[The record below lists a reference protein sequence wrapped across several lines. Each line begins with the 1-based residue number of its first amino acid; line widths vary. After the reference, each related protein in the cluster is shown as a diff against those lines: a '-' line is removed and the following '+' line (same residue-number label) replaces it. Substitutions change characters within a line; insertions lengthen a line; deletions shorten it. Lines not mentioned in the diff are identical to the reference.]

1 VRTNKHFSL
10 IKIETMNIRIFLLNI
25 TAAIFFLAGFNIV
38 VYGQNNSPDNYK
50 ILTPRPG
57 PQPRLNNPLV
67 YGARPGHPFIF
78 RIPCQGNRP
87 IHFTIKNLPPTLKLD
102 EITGIITGTV
112 PVKGDYDMV
121 IVAKNKNG
129 KDRKDFKLI
138 AGDILSLTPSMGW
151 NDWYAYYNRISDE
164 DVRKAADV
172 LISSGMADV
181 GYAYI
186 NIDDCWENRKKR
198 TRGYDNA
205 DSGRKGEERDTQ
217 GNIIPNMYFPNMK
230 KLTDYIHTKGLKAGI
245 YSSPGT
251 STCGGYVGS
260 YQHEAQDAKQYAAWG
275 FDFLKYDWCSYGQ
288 IAGKNPDLTAYKKP
302 YLLMGDLLKQ
312 QDRDIL
318 LNLCQYGM
326 GNVWEWGA
334 EVGGQSWR
342 TSGDLGFQLDKIFDV
357 AINNAKHREYS
368 KPGSWNDPDYIQIG
382 YIGNAR
388 KEGLAEQTKMPPNM
402 QYAYMS
408 LWCLIA
414 SPLFYS
420 GDMEHLDDFT
430 LNILCNAEVIAVDQD
445 PLGACGKVI
454 MRNDST
460 FLMVKPMAD
469 GSKALGL
476 FNRSKKTVE
485 TAATWDEL
493 QISGKQKLRDLWRQK
508 NIGTFNHSFKTIV
521 PAQGVVLVSVSKK

>member
-1 VRTNKHFSL
+1 
-10 IKIETMNIRIFLLNI
+10 
-25 TAAIFFLAGFNIV
+25 
-38 VYGQNNSPDNYK
+38 
-50 ILTPRPG
+50 
-57 PQPRLNNPLV
+57 
-67 YGARPGHPFIF
+67 
-78 RIPCQGNRP
+78 
-87 IHFTIKNLPPTLKLD
+87 
-102 EITGIITGTV
+102 
-112 PVKGDYDMV
+112 
-121 IVAKNKNG
+121 
-129 KDRKDFKLI
+129 
-138 AGDILSLTPSMGW
+138 
-151 NDWYAYYNRISDE
+151 
-164 DVRKAADV
+164 VRKAADILV
-172 LISSGMADV
+172 SSGMADV

-186 NIDDCWENRKKR
+186 NMDDCWENRKKG

-205 DSGRKGEERDTQ
+205 DTGRKGEERDVQ
-217 GNIIPNMYFPNMK
+217 GNIIPNSYFPNMK
-230 KLTDYIHTKGLKAGI
+230 NLTDYIHAKGLKAGI
-245 YSSPGT
+245 YSSPGVN
-251 STCGGYVGS
+251 TCGGYVGS

-275 FDFLKYDWCSYGQ
+275 FDFLKYDWCSYSQ
-288 IAGKNPDLTAYKKP
+288 IAGKKPDLAAYKKP
-302 YLLMGDLLKQ
+302 YILMGDLLKQ

-326 GNVWEWGA
+326 GSVWEWGA

-357 AINNAKHREYS
+357 AINNAKHGQYS

-430 LNILCNAEVIAVDQD
+430 RNVLCNAEVIAVDQD

-454 MRNDST
+454 MHQDST

-476 FNRSKKTVE
+476 FNRSKKPVVT
-485 TAATWDEL
+485 TATWDEL

-508 NIGTFNHSFKTIV
+508 NIGKFDHSFTTTV
-521 PAQGVVLVSVSKK
+521 PAQGVVLVSVGKK

>member
-1 VRTNKHFSL
+1 
-10 IKIETMNIRIFLLNI
+10 MNIRIFLLNI

>member
-1 VRTNKHFSL
+1 MSS
-10 IKIETMNIRIFLLNI
+10 RIFLLKF
-25 TAAIFFLAGFNIV
+25 TAGIFFLAGFNLS
-38 VYGQNNSPDNYK
+38 VYGQNISSDDYQ
-50 ILTPRPG
+50 ILTPKPG
-57 PQPRLNNPLV
+57 PQPRLNTPVV

-78 RIPCQGNRP
+78 RIPCQGTRP
-87 IHFTIKNLPPTLKLD
+87 IQFTIKNLPSTLKLD
-102 EITGIITGTV
+102 ETTGIVTGNV
-112 PVKGDYDMV
+112 PERGDYNMV
-121 IVAKNKNG
+121 IIAKNKNG
-129 KDRKDFKLI
+129 KDRKNFKLA

-151 NDWYAYYNRISDE
+151 NDWYAYYTRISDE
-164 DVRKAADV
+164 DVRKSADALV
-172 LISSGMADV
+172 SSGMADV

-186 NIDDCWENRKKR
+186 NMDDCWENRKKG

-205 DSGRKGEERDTQ
+205 DSRRKGEERDMQ
-217 GNIIPNMYFPNMK
+217 GNIIPNSYFPDMK

-245 YSSPGT
+245 YSSPGV

-288 IAGKNPDLTAYKKP
+288 IAGKKPDLAAYKKP
-302 YLLMGDLLKQ
+302 YQLMGSLLKQ

-326 GNVWEWGA
+326 GNVWKWGA

-342 TSGDLGFQLDKIFDV
+342 TSGDLGFELDKIFDV
-357 AINNAKHREYS
+357 AINNAKHGEYS

-388 KEGLAEQTKMPPNM
+388 KEGLAEKTKMPPNM

-420 GDMEHLDDFT
+420 GDMGHLDDFT
-430 LNILCNAEVIAVDQD
+430 LNVLCNAEVIAVDQD

-454 MRNDST
+454 MHQDST

-476 FNRSKKTVE
+476 FNRSKKPVVT
-485 TAATWDEL
+485 TATWDEL

-508 NIGTFNHSFKTIV
+508 NIGKFDHSFTTTV
-521 PAQGVVLVSVSKK
+521 PAQGVVLVSVGKK